1 MKPEVK
7 HWRSLLFIPQYAYPK
22 AKKIG
27 ADCYLADLQDSIP
40 LPIKEAARQGIVEA
54 CEKGVFQGLNLMVR
68 INELAEAKELKRDI
82 ETMVGLPDVLGFMLT
97 MIETAEDV
105 DKIHQMVSEEEKKKG
120 VSQGRYRFLILVETP
135 AAIFNAL
142 EIARAGSGRNIAMLL
157 GSGDLF
163 RLTRAETSV
172 NLTLDFPRNDVVFAC
187 RAAGIEPFDTPFT
200 GITDKI
206 GLELSCE
213 SGKKHGF
220 TGKAAI
226 HSDHIRTI
234 NRIFLPEPHKIE
246 QARRILAAQ
255 KEGRLNIL
263 QSKTKWKNNDKK
275 IRKTD
280 GMGVL
285 GGKLIGPPHIK
296 DSQYIIAQ
304 AEALIPKIKRGIKGE
319 IAKHIVDYKMKPGDI
334 LPNPFEMTITES
346 LLSLW
351 HHTFY
356 SHDRTVTSILF
367 AKKLGL
373 TPDNQMPIPFMM
385 GLYLT
390 VCMND
395 THGAVFHLGFRNA
408 RQHASIT
415 TGMTVR
421 QRIVVKDIKSTS
433 GAKNSIITTRRELI
447 NVSDNMVL
455 FTVEKLELYPFLNY
469 DFSENGSAANAE
481 KTYKALSSSFRSSIL
496 SRGAKD
502 ESVVPE
508 KQNILPLEKGKLILH
523 TFTRPMGVDSNLALS
538 TIFKVTHPI
547 HIDHHI
553 YDPEDTRG
561 IVISGGLVQALT
573 VAAASRDLHEVV
585 WEELMQGDNIAPL
598 GPRDTLG
605 AVSYVMDRKVNES
618 SVLHEELIV
627 RTFGLKNISP
637 AIECT
642 HLEFPPE
649 LFEGPHRRPSDYN
662 NILHKAGAYWLEE
675 RLVTVITRKI
685 VRLLPTVKNAEQSHK
700 RHKVNEALSEIHRGS
715 RSKKMHIKKL

>member
-1 MKPEVK
+1 MDSK

-40 LPIKEAARQGIVEA
+40 LPIKEAARQGIIEA
-54 CEKGVFQGLNLMVR
+54 CRKKVFYNLNLIVR
-68 INELAEAKELKRDI
+68 INELAEEKEFKRDI
-82 ETMVGLPDVLGFMLT
+82 ESMVGLPDVLGFMLT
-97 MIETAEDV
+97 MIETAEEV
-105 DKIHQMVSEEEKKKG
+105 STIHQIVSEEEKKKG
-120 VSQGRYRFLILVETP
+120 IQQGTYRFLILVETP
-135 AAIFNAL
+135 AAIFNAF
-142 EIARAGSGRNIAMLL
+142 EIAKAGGGRNIGMLL

-172 NLTLDFPRNDVVFAC
+172 KLTLDFPRNDVVFAC

-234 NRIFLPEPHKIE
+234 NRIFIPEPHKIE

-255 KEGRLNIL
+255 REGKLSIL
-263 QSKTKWKNNDKK
+263 QNKTKWKNSDKK
-275 IRKTD
+275 ARKTD

-296 DSQYIIAQ
+296 DSQYILAQ
-304 AEALIPKIKRGIKGE
+304 AKALVPKVRPGIKGE
-319 IAKHIVDYKMKPGDI
+319 VAKHVVDYKMRPGDV
-334 LPNPFEMTITES
+334 LPNPFEITITES

-351 HHTFY
+351 HYTFY
-356 SHDRTVTSILF
+356 SHDRSVTSVAF
-367 AKKLGL
+367 AQKLGL
-373 TPDNQMPIPFMM
+373 TTTAQMPIPFMM

-395 THGAVFHLGFRNA
+395 THEAVFHLGFRNA
-408 RQHASIT
+408 RQHAPVT
-415 TGMTVR
+415 AGMTVR
-421 QRIVVKDIKSTS
+421 QRIIVKNIKST
-433 GAKNSIITTRRELI
+433 ANKKNSIITTRRELI
-447 NVSDNMVL
+447 DVSNGKIL

-469 DFSENGSAANAE
+469 DFSENGSAAKTE
-481 KTYKALSSSFRSSIL
+481 KTYKASSSFFRSTIL
-496 SRGAKD
+496 TKCGEDK
-502 ESVVPE
+502 SVIPE
-508 KQNILPLEKGKLILH
+508 KQNVLPLEKGRLILH

-547 HIDHHI
+547 HIDHHM

-561 IVISGGLVQALT
+561 IIVSGGLAQALT

-585 WEELMQGDNIAPL
+585 WEELIQGDNIAPL
-598 GPRDTLG
+598 GPKDTLG
-605 AVSYVMDRKVNES
+605 AISYIVDRKISEAS
-618 SVLHEELIV
+618 ILHEELIV

-637 AIECT
+637 AIECI
-642 HLEFPPE
+642 HSEFPPE
-649 LFEGPHRRPSDYN
+649 LFSGPHRKPSEYN
-662 NILHKAGAYWLEE
+662 TILHRAGAYWLEE

-685 VRLLPTVKNAEQSHK
+685 VRLLPINKIAEPSRERRQ
-700 RHKVNEALSEIHRGS
+700 KVNSSATHKNNKSE
-715 RSKKMHIKKL
+715 KVYVKKL